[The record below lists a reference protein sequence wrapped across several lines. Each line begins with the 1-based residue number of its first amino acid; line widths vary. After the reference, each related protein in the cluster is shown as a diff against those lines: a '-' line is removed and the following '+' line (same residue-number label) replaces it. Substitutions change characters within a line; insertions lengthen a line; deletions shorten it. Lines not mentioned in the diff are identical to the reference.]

1 MRRPTRPSGEARPA
15 TRDLRPLLRLLRFV
29 RPYRL
34 RLLTAVAAL
43 FLAAG
48 AVLAFGQ
55 VFRRVADD
63 AFLSGSA
70 AALDQAL
77 LLFLGVVLVLS
88 GSVLLRA
95 YLLNWLG
102 ERVVADVRQAVFE
115 RVLGLDVGF
124 FEATRT
130 GEVIS
135 RLTSDTALLQVIVGS
150 TLALA
155 LRTTLLVAGGIAMLA
170 VTSPKLTAMVLLGI
184 PLVVVPLWSLGHRVR
199 RLARASQDRIA
210 DIGAFVDEVLHGIRT
225 VQAFCHEAVD
235 RRRHR
240 ERVEQAFTT
249 AVHRGRLGA
258 LMAAIA
264 ILFTFCAIGI
274 VLRIGGQEVLAG
286 HLSAG
291 ELLAFVFYAVLV
303 ASAVGSLS
311 EVAGDLLRGAGASE
325 RLSELLDQEP
335 AIASPPCPIRLPE
348 PVNGRIEVSVLAFAY
363 PSNPDA
369 PVLRDL
375 DFVIEPGEKV
385 ALVGP
390 SGAGKSSLFQLLL
403 RFYDVQTGAIRFD
416 GIDIRALGLE
426 ELRRHMA
433 IVPQDPVI
441 FSDDAWENIRYGL
454 AGVTDDEVR
463 RAADAAQATE
473 FLDRL
478 PAGFAT
484 YLGERGVRLSGGQR
498 QRVAIARAIL
508 RDPALLLLDEA
519 TSALDAQSEL
529 LVQRALETLMEGRTS
544 IVIAHRLATVRKVD
558 RILVIDDGRLVAS
571 GTHRE
576 LMAQGGLYARLAQLQ
591 FRDYAEDAGLCGDLP
606 EIARPGQPRTPDRAT
621 DSHRHRSGLDG
632 ASARSTA

>member
-1 MRRPTRPSGEARPA
+1 MRPPRTPVREERPTTSN
-15 TRDLRPLLRLLRFV
+15 LRPLLRVLRFV

-43 FLAAG
+43 LLGAG

-63 AFLSGSA
+63 AFLSDSA

-77 LLFLGVVLVLS
+77 LLFLGVVLLLS

-135 RLTSDTALLQVIVGS
+135 RLTSDTALLQVVVGS
-150 TLALA
+150 TLAIA

-170 VTSPKLTAMVLLGI
+170 VTSPKLTALVVLGI
-184 PLVVVPLWSLGHRVR
+184 PLVVVPLWFLGHRVR

-240 ERVEQAFTT
+240 ERVEQAFVT
-249 AVHRGRLGA
+249 AVRRGRLGA
-258 LMAAIA
+258 LMAATA

-286 HLSAG
+286 DMSAG

-303 ASAVGSLS
+303 AGAVGSLS

-325 RLSELLDQEP
+325 RLSELLDQTP
-335 AIASPPCPIRLPE
+335 AVTSPACPERLPE
-348 PVNGRIEVSVLAFAY
+348 PVAGRIEISRLVFAY
-363 PSNPDA
+363 PAHQGA

-375 DFVIEPGEKV
+375 SFVIEPGEKV

-390 SGAGKSSLFQLLL
+390 SGAGKSTLFQLLL
-403 RFYDVQTGAIRFD
+403 RFYDLEAGAIRFD
-416 GIDIRALGLE
+416 GIDIRALGLG

-441 FSDDAWENIRYGL
+441 FSGDAWENIRYGL
-454 AGVTDDEVR
+454 TGVTDDEVR

-498 QRVAIARAIL
+498 QRIAIARAIL

-529 LVQRALETLMEGRTS
+529 LVQRALETLMESRTS

-558 RILVIDDGRLVAS
+558 RILVMDDGRLVAS
-571 GTHRE
+571 GTHEE
-576 LMAQGGLYARLAQLQ
+576 LMAQNGLYARLARLQ
-591 FRDYAEDAGLCGDLP
+591 FRDLAD
-606 EIARPGQPRTPDRAT
+606 QPPAQ
-621 DSHRHRSGLDG
+621 
-632 ASARSTA
+632 AAAAA